1 MNKVTLKGL
10 GFRRSRTILTAVAI
24 VIGVSMIS
32 GVYVLTDTISS
43 AFDSIFSSSYSSA
56 NAVISGKSVVS
67 SSMSGSATVPASLV
81 RRVEKLPDVATASG
95 AIFDTSGMGD
105 KAQLLDKQGNA
116 ISSGGA
122 PNFGF
127 GFDPTQ
133 SQFDPMKLSE
143 GHFATNSHQV
153 VIDKGTA
160 DSYGFGVG
168 DRIGVAAVGPTRDF
182 AVSGIARFGSVD
194 SLGGATIAV
203 FDVPTAQA
211 LLDKRGQFDVV
222 FLAAQPGVSNSK
234 LVSEVRPLLPSSA
247 KVQTAAQKASSQS
260 KDTQS
265 ALKFIR
271 YFLLA
276 FAGIAVLVGA
286 FVTFNTISITV
297 AQRIREFATLRALGA
312 KRRQVLRSVLIEG
325 FCIGLLASVVGLIA
339 GVALAKG
346 LNALFTALGLS
357 LPTTGTVFKTR
368 TAVVALCVGV
378 GVTVVSSIVPALRA
392 TRIPPVSAMREG
404 ATLPPSRISSR
415 RGLVVIALAIVA
427 GALLVY
433 GSFGS
438 LGTLAS
444 LEVIGAG
451 CVALFFA
458 VGIGASKAV
467 APVVAAVG
475 APSRHLGGEAGRLAS
490 ANATRNPIRTA
501 RTASALMIGLAL
513 VTVVATLGA
522 ALRDSDR
529 NALNQTV
536 SSDYVVTSKNGFDTF
551 PRAAGDAVA
560 QAPGVTLASAVRQD
574 SAKTNGGDVTVDG
587 VGAGFARVFN
597 LTWSQGSDRVL
608 NQLGANGAVIQK
620 SFADDHDLSLG
631 DTFAIRTPSGE
642 RLVVR
647 VRGIQSPANVQKID
661 PLVGKVLI
669 STAAF
674 DRSFPRPANQFSFVD
689 MRGGATPANTA
700 ALEQSLRQF
709 SSAKLATK
717 ADWVS
722 TRSGELNKL
731 LNLLYV
737 LLALSVV
744 VSLFGMVNTLVL
756 SVFERTREIGMLRAV
771 GMKRR
776 QVRRMIRQESVIT
789 ALIGAGL
796 GLPLGLLLAAVLI
809 KALSSEGVTYS
820 VPVTS
825 LVAFTLVA
833 VVAGIGAAVLPAR
846 RAAGLDVL
854 DALHYE

>member
-1 MNKVTLKGL
+1 MNKVAFKGL
-10 GFRRSRTILTAVAI
+10 SYRRSRTILTAIAI
-24 VIGVSMIS
+24 VIGVSLIS

-43 AFDSIFSSSYSSA
+43 AFDGIFSASYSNTS
-56 NAVISGKSVVS
+56 AVISGKSVVS
-67 SSMSGSATVPASLV
+67 NSMSGSATVRASIV
-81 RRVEKLPDVATASG
+81 RRVKDLPSVETASG
-95 AIFDTSGMGD
+95 AIFDTNGMGD

-127 GFDPTQ
+127 GFDPAQ
-133 SQFDPMKLSE
+133 SQFNPMKLSA
-143 GHFATNSHQV
+143 GHFATDSHQV

-160 DSYGFGVG
+160 DSNGYGVG
-168 DRIGVAAVGPTRDF
+168 DRIGVSAVGPTRYF
-182 AVSGIARFGSVD
+182 TISGIARFGSVD

-211 LLDKRGQFDVV
+211 LLDKRGQYDVV
-222 FLAAQPGVSNSK
+222 FLAAKPGVSNSE
-234 LVSEVRPLLPSSA
+234 LISQVRPLLPRSV
-247 KVQTAAQKASSQS
+247 KVQTGAQKASSQS

-265 ALKFIR
+265 FLSFIR

-325 FCIGLLASVVGLIA
+325 LCIGLLASVVGVAL

-357 LPTTGTVFKTR
+357 LPSTGTVFKPR
-368 TAVVALCVGV
+368 TAIVAILVGV
-378 GVTVVSSIVPALRA
+378 GVTVIASVVPALRA

-404 ATLPPSRISSR
+404 ATLPPSRISTR
-415 RGLVVIALAIVA
+415 RGPIVLVLAVLA
-427 GALLVY
+427 AALLVY

-438 LGTLAS
+438 HSTLAS
-444 LEVIGAG
+444 LELVGLG
-451 CVALFFA
+451 CVLLFFA
-458 VGIGASKAV
+458 VGIGAAKLV
-467 APVVAAVG
+467 VPVVAAVG
-475 APSRHLGGEAGRLAS
+475 APARRLGGEAGRLAS

-529 NALNQTV
+529 NALNQAV
-536 SSDYVVTSKNGFDTF
+536 SSDYVVTSKNGFDNF
-551 PRAAGDAVA
+551 PAAAGSAAA
-560 QAPGVTLASAVRQD
+560 QTPGVTAASALRQD
-574 SAKTNGGDVTVDG
+574 GAKALGDTITVNGVDD
-587 VGAGFARVFN
+587 GFAKVFN
-597 LTWSQGSDRVL
+597 LSWSQGSNRL
-608 NQLGANGAVIQK
+608 LGELGANGAVIQK
-620 SFADDHDLSLG
+620 TFADDHNLSVG
-631 DTFAIRTPSGE
+631 TTFAMRTPSGKQ
-642 RLVVR
+642 LVVR
-647 VRGIQSPANVQKID
+647 VLGIQSPPEIQKLD
-661 PLVGKVLI
+661 PLIGKVLI
-669 STAAF
+669 SKGAF
-674 DRSFPRPANQFSFVD
+674 DSAFPRPTNQLAFVN
-689 MRGGATPANTA
+689 MSGGATPANTA
-700 ALEQSLRQF
+700 ALKSGLKPF
-709 SSAKLATK
+709 SSAKVATK
-717 ADWVS
+717 PDWVT
-722 TRSGELNKL
+722 TRSGGLNKL

-737 LLALSVV
+737 LLALSVI

-796 GLPLGLLLAAVLI
+796 GLPLGLFLAAVVI
-809 KALSSEGVTYS
+809 KSLSSEGVTYS
-820 VPVTS
+820 VPVGS

-833 VVAGIGAAVLPAR
+833 IAAGVLAAVLPAR
-846 RAAGLDVL
+846 RAARLDVL